1 MKGDTNEETTGRTS
15 TGTGTWSRAGDTVTR
30 RTGAKVGVVGTTIGS
45 GRRVFER
52 VGSAVAGAGR
62 WAASTVTPVGW
73 FLVGLL
79 VLGAGAGIALGWV
92 EGWVVGIVAGV
103 LLIAAVPFLL
113 GGTDFE
119 VALEVDDLRVVAGSD
134 VTARLT
140 VTNRGGRVALPSVID
155 VPVGDGLVEAHV
167 PLLVA
172 GAAHVEQV
180 AIGARRRGV
189 IDVGPMTIARGD
201 PIGILRREVSWPQVE
216 QIFVHPPTT
225 PLPATSAGFIK
236 DVDGNP
242 TSRIVDADLSFH
254 AIREYLP
261 GDSQRH
267 VHWKATARTG
277 KLMVRQFEESRHAR
291 IAILLDLDIAEFES
305 DDEFEMAVSAAS
317 SLGLNGVREGRDVLV
332 AVSAPIPEF
341 SRDAVMS
348 INTVPTQT
356 PKAMLDGMAAIESRA
371 NVMRLEAVTALTAQS
386 FPDLSIAFLVT
397 GSRMPLT
404 RMRQAAITLPARI
417 RTVAVRCEPGAEPSI
432 RTAREITVIT
442 IGALDDLTKLL
453 ARGALR

>member
-1 MKGDTNEETTGRTS
+1 MSSPTESRLSRTS
-15 TGTGTWSRAGDTVTR
+15 AATGTRTRAATVTR
-30 RTGAKVGVVGTTIGS
+30 YAET
-45 GRRVFER
+45 RR
-52 VGSAVAGAGR
+52 GAVAGAVFGVR
-62 WAASTVTPVGW
+62 RATRVGANAVRRAVEWTRDTVSPAG
-73 FLVGLL
+73 L
-79 VLGAGAGIALGWV
+79 VLAIAVIGGVIAGVGFGWV
-92 EGWVVGIVAGV
+92 EAWVVAA
-103 LLIAAVPFLL
+103 IAALLLLACIPFLL
-113 GGTDFE
+113 GAHDYR
-119 VALEVDDLRVVAGSD
+119 LELVLDRDRVVAGS
-134 VTARLT
+134 T
-140 VTNRGGRVALPSVID
+140 VGGHLDLVNRGERASLPGVVDI
-155 VPVGDGLVEAHV
+155 PVGRGLVEVHV
-167 PLLVA
+167 PLLRA
-172 GAAHVEQV
+172 GAQHRENLT
-180 AIGARRRGV
+180 IGAERRGV
-189 IDVGPMTIARGD
+189 IDVGPMTISRGD
-201 PIGILRREVSWPQVE
+201 PLGILHRDMSWPDVQRVY
-216 QIFVHPPTT
+216 VHPVTVAIPS
-225 PLPATSAGFIK
+225 TSAGLIR
-236 DVDGNP
+236 DLEGTP
-242 TSRIVDADLSFH
+242 TSDLTDSDLSFH
-254 AIREYLP
+254 AVRDYVA